1 MRNGA
6 MILRPF
12 AIAALAALVTGRGAA
27 AQQSASPRLSGP
39 TLALV
44 ESVDAGAAAQ
54 LPRAERGEPVV
65 RELPS
70 SDRDEVALVGLITVD
85 APRDFYVSLGSTN
98 ALVSPPTRTELGA
111 FGSTPAA
118 ADLGAF
124 TLSRGDLRDLRD
136 CRPLHCALKLS
147 SGAMAALSQVASSG
161 RADAPRADSAMRDWI
176 AGVVRAY
183 AAAGDSALPI
193 YDDTRM
199 GERAHDGAVRL
210 LAEDSAVLGPAP
222 QLSAYL
228 AGAPDNTV
236 PGVATRFYWSVDR
249 PPGLAP
255 ILSATQL
262 STYASADPTA
272 PSYVV
277 SKQIY
282 ANHYFDARLDVA
294 ALTDGTSA
302 SPSTLVLLVRRVR
315 FDHLAS
321 GGLFDLRGRVV
332 RKLRDALRDEMTRTK
347 QLVEQA
353 YRERA
358 TP

>member
-1 MRNGA
+1 MRTGA
-6 MILRPF
+6 MIIRPL
-12 AIAALAALVTGRGAA
+12 AVAALVASQSAA
-27 AQQSASPRLSGP
+27 AQQSASPPLSGP
-39 TLALV
+39 ALALV

-54 LPRAERGEPVV
+54 LARAERGEPIV
-65 RELPS
+65 RLLPS
-70 SDRDEVALVGLITVD
+70 TDRDEVALVGLVTVET
-85 APRDFYVSLGSTN
+85 PRAFYSSLGLTSN

-111 FGSTPAA
+111 FDRTPESS
-118 ADLGAF
+118 DLGAF
-124 TLSRGDLRDLRD
+124 TLSRGDRRDLRD
-136 CRPLHCALKLS
+136 CRPLHCSLKLS
-147 SGAMAALSQVASSG
+147 SGAMAALSQVASG
-161 RADAPRADSAMRDWI
+161 GEADAPRVDAAMRDWI
-176 AGVVRAY
+176 AGIVRAY
-183 AAAGDSALPI
+183 ATAGDSALPI

-199 GERAHDGAVRL
+199 GERAHDGAARL
-210 LAEDSAVLGPAP
+210 LAEDAALLAPAP
-222 QLSAYL
+222 QLAAYL
-228 AGAPDNTV
+228 AGAPDSTV
-236 PGVATRFYWSVDR
+236 AGVATRLYWSVDR
-249 PPGLAP
+249 PPGLVP

-262 STYASADPTA
+262 STYESADPSV

-332 RKLRDALRDEMTRTK
+332 RKLRDALRDEMVRTK

-353 YRERA
+353 YRERP

>member
-1 MRNGA
+1 
-6 MILRPF
+6 MIIRRL
-12 AIAALAALVTGRGAA
+12 AVAVLVALLTTRSAA
-27 AQQSASPRLSGP
+27 AQQSASPRLP
-39 TLALV
+39 APALALV

-70 SDRDEVALVGLITVD
+70 ADRDEVALVGLVTVD
-85 APRDFYVSLGSTN
+85 APRAFYTSLGLTSN
-98 ALVSPPTRTELGA
+98 ALVSPPTRTQLGA
-111 FGSTPAA
+111 FSAA
-118 ADLGAF
+118 AVGSDLDAF
-124 TLSRGDLRDLRD
+124 SLSRGDLRDLRD
-136 CRPLHCALKLS
+136 CRPLHCALKLP
-147 SGAMAALSQVASSG
+147 SGAMAALSQAASG
-161 RADAPRADSAMRDWI
+161 GAADAQRADSAMRDWI

-183 AAAGDSALPI
+183 ASIGDSALPV

-199 GERAHDGAVRL
+199 DERSRDGAVRL
-210 LAEDSAVLGPAP
+210 LSQDSAVLGPVP
-222 QLSAYL
+222 QLASYL
-228 AGAPDNTV
+228 AGPPGDTV
-236 PGVATRFYWSVDR
+236 AGVATRIYWSIDR
-249 PPGLAP
+249 PPGLVP

-262 STYASADPTA
+262 STYTSPDPDA

-294 ALTDGTSA
+294 ALTDGPAA
-302 SPSTLVLLVRRVR
+302 SPSTFVLFVRRVR

-332 RKLRDALRDEMTRTK
+332 RKLRDALRDELARTK
-347 QLVEQA
+347 ELVEQA